1 MSATPKPRGTN
12 SGQPESPL
20 DQFKAVW
27 KRLPEPAQ
35 DYWREQFSSSRTQSD
50 LRKEILAKFKI
61 KLGSDGKLTNFR
73 AWLEAQDQR
82 ELMAEKIEE
91 RKTELLS
98 GGMTLEEA
106 QDVLLTEA
114 SAYSVASR
122 DFKLGVKV
130 SAEISKTTVSRLD
143 EQKFKEGL
151 RTKLE
156 SALASLAEHIKGNQS
171 AQMAFAAFEKTIAD
185 TTK

>member
-1 MSATPKPRGTN
+1 MSAPNKPRGTA

-27 KRLPEPAQ
+27 RRLPEPAK
-35 DYWREQFSSSRTQSD
+35 DYWREQFSSSRTQAE
-50 LRKEILAKFKI
+50 LRQEILAKFKI
-61 KLGSDGKLTNFR
+61 KLSSDAKLTNFR
-73 AWLEAQDQR
+73 AWLEAQAQR

-91 RKTELLS
+91 RKAELLA
-98 GGMTLEEA
+98 GGMTLEAA

-130 SAEISKTTVSRLD
+130 SSEISKASAGKLDRNKFEFDAAKACLAKLPELKAVSERPKLSAD
-143 EQKFKEGL
+143 EKAKAIQQILF
-151 RTKLE
+151 
-156 SALASLAEHIKGNQS
+156 NQP
-171 AQMAFAAFEKTIAD
+171 
-185 TTK
+185 